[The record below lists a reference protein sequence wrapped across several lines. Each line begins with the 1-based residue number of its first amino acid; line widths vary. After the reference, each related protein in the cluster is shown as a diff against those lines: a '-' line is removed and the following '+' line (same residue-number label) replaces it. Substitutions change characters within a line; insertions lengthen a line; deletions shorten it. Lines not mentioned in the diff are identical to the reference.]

1 MKIICSLYLFGFST
15 EKKKRKSTITKDFS
29 VEVSKEGLLSWL
41 PIQQSFPWFPNP
53 LAFMFML
60 HVKGDRPVQR
70 VGESAPRAEPQP
82 ASHGF
87 STPFCPG
94 RQATRPNAPGCHS
107 PGFYSHFPP
116 RSTRCSQP
124 KLSENRVNLISPV
137 TQVRQVGLSRLLT
150 ESTFTCKPINEI
162 CLLIIIIILL
172 SVFALHLHLTRLS
185 VLYDN

>member
-15 EKKKRKSTITKDFS
+15 EKKKRKSMITKDFS
-29 VEVSKEGLLSWL
+29 VEVSKEGLLPWL

-53 LAFMFML
+53 LAFMFTP
-60 HVKGDRPVQR
+60 HVKDDRPVRR

-82 ASHGF
+82 ASRGF

-116 RSTRCSQP
+116 
-124 KLSENRVNLISPV
+124 
-137 TQVRQVGLSRLLT
+137 
-150 ESTFTCKPINEI
+150 
-162 CLLIIIIILL
+162 
-172 SVFALHLHLTRLS
+172 A
-185 VLYDN
+185 